1 MILFFGQIETKL
13 RLILVCHVLITPIRS
28 DVRQVRRR
36 KHCSELCG
44 GLKLGLTSPYSP
56 WEPAP
61 EQFEVGLCTFFASG
75 LSRFFCW
82 IILGVEEVPQMA
94 GTVDP
99 TTLLKVQFSHSLVT
113 DGYRRRTFELGS
125 SLFQNP
131 QAHLKRLRPNA
142 VNVRS
147 LDAIK
152 SNRYLRI
159 NAATGGTK
167 FGTNIFK
174 VFQGE
179 EDNVEEDKAPKG
191 FFLALRPK
199 VGLQLFRPRP
209 DSNTV
214 FVAGATGLT
223 GARVVLELL
232 HEGYKVRAG
241 VDDLEEAQQLAKIA
255 AQYEVGH
262 ELCTWRYL
270 RYIYEFP
277 QDSSKE

>member
-1 MILFFGQIETKL
+1 
-13 RLILVCHVLITPIRS
+13 
-28 DVRQVRRR
+28 
-36 KHCSELCG
+36 
-44 GLKLGLTSPYSP
+44 
-56 WEPAP
+56 
-61 EQFEVGLCTFFASG
+61 
-75 LSRFFCW
+75 
-82 IILGVEEVPQMA
+82 MA
-94 GTVDP
+94 GTVGH
-99 TTLLKVQFSHSLVT
+99 TALLKVQFSHSLVT
-113 DGYRRRTFELGS
+113 DGYRGRTFELGS
-125 SLFQNP
+125 SLFQTP
-131 QAHLKRLRPNA
+131 HTLKRLRQNV

-152 SNRYLRI
+152 SNRYLHI

-179 EDNVEEDKAPKG
+179 EDNVEEEKAPKG

-262 ELCTWRYL
+262 ELCIWRYFRVL
-270 RYIYEFP
+270 FS
-277 QDSSKE
+277 QDSSEE

>member
-1 MILFFGQIETKL
+1 
-13 RLILVCHVLITPIRS
+13 
-28 DVRQVRRR
+28 
-36 KHCSELCG
+36 
-44 GLKLGLTSPYSP
+44 
-56 WEPAP
+56 
-61 EQFEVGLCTFFASG
+61 
-75 LSRFFCW
+75 
-82 IILGVEEVPQMA
+82 MA
-94 GTVDP
+94 GTVDH

-113 DGYRRRTFELGS
+113 DGYRGRTFELGS
-125 SLFQNP
+125 SLFQTP
-131 QAHLKRLRPNA
+131 HTLKRLRQNV

-152 SNRYLRI
+152 SNRYLHI
-159 NAATGGTK
+159 NAASGGTK
-167 FGTNIFK
+167 FGTNILK

-179 EDNVEEDKAPKG
+179 EDNVEEEKSPKG

-241 VDDLEEAQQLAKIA
+241 VDDLGEAQQLAKIA

-262 ELCTWRYL
+262 ELCTWRYFRVL
-270 RYIYEFP
+270 FS